1 LGLGAYHTLVGS
13 LQLVPDWRHIDE
25 SRKYIAEL
33 GTVAPHLSIERYLKR
48 PAPMRAA
55 QPELSRGLRLALAPK
70 I

>member
-1 LGLGAYHTLVGS
+1 
-13 LQLVPDWRHIDE
+13 VPDWRHIDE